1 MPAIHS
7 RCQHM
12 HIAKIDQVEF
22 TARMAEI
29 LITES
34 VQFDLD
40 TLDTYVKAYYPDLRK
55 CINTVQLESQTGTLV
70 NRNADDGSSD
80 DYKLKMVDLFKA
92 GKITEARKLICSQV
106 LPEEMDEIYRWL
118 YDNIELFG
126 NEEQQD
132 SAVLIIKQGLVDHAL
147 VADPEINLAATL
159 IRLGRL

>member
-29 LITES
+29 LITEG

-55 CINTVQLESQTGTLV
+55 CINTVQMNSTDGALLSLRMLMSTGEADWKLE
-70 NRNADDGSSD
+70 DG
-80 DYKLKMVDLFKA
+80 
-92 GKITEARKLICSQV
+92 
-106 LPEEMDEIYRWL
+106 
-118 YDNIELFG
+118 
-126 NEEQQD
+126 
-132 SAVLIIKQGLVDHAL
+132 
-147 VADPEINLAATL
+147 
-159 IRLGRL
+159 